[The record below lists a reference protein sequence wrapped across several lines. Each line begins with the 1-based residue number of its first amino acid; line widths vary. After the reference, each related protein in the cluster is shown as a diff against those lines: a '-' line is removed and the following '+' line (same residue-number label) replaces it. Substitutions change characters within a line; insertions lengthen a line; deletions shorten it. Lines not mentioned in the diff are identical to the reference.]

1 MGCNG
6 LKLIFMNKDTRGTID
21 FGDNRTRESLL
32 TCLPVLL
39 NLWELYIYGGSWSKI
54 GSSCHSVN
62 HFHIVWSTFT
72 SIQIFSLFP
81 PYDLST
87 TPAPVLLGAYFNTP
101 SILFNTSDSVTVLW
115 LAATL
120 ARTSTNERKWFL
132 KKKKKSFKT
141 KCNCR
146 RL

>member
-21 FGDNRTRESLL
+21 FGDNRIRESLL

-39 NLWELYIYGGSWSKI
+39 YLWELHIYGGSWSKI